1 MGKERITVIDKKF
14 AEHFARDWI
23 DSWNSHDLDRIL
35 AHYSEQFEMSSPVI
49 IQIAGE
55 PSGTLN
61 GKEAVGAYWAKALSL
76 IPDLRF
82 ELLSTLMGINS
93 ITLYY
98 RVRVAC
104 PPKYFILAPS

>member
-1 MGKERITVIDKKF
+1 MIDKKF

-35 AHYSEQFEMSSPVI
+35 AHYSDQFDMSSPVV

-98 RVRVAC
+98 KGPRGLSAEVFHFG
-104 PPKYFILAPS
+104 PILT